1 MQIDTP
7 QRKLDRKCARV
18 IEFLRLTFDG
28 RIRNKPSIAATP
40 EVAFIEA
47 RSYFDQ
53 GVYVCMEEPD
63 DTPGSD
69 PSIVTNC
76 WLYSTD
82 AVRNETAREAALSER
97 ALLMAV
103 CFPPEDA

>member
-1 MQIDTP
+1 LLFVVV
-7 QRKLDRKCARV
+7 RE
-18 IEFLRLTFDG
+18 IEGVRYDCQVFCQSD
-28 RIRNKPSIAATP
+28 
-40 EVAFIEA
+40 EA
-47 RSYFDQ
+47 RSYYDQ
-53 GVYVCMEEPD
+53 GVHVCMEEPD

-82 AVRNETAREAALSER
+82 AVGNEAAQEAALSER